1 MLRGPRITLSVILI
15 HKSSVHGI
23 AMRRLARYSTSHI
36 LGSINDEALTE
47 TYYVRN
53 LRTLL
58 EAAVSPRAAYGH
70 PGERWAGPLYGVRLF
85 VVRDYG
91 ESGFTPRQGENSVE
105 SQNSPFPQRFVS
117 VSLWDSWIKLG
128 FCWVQDGKPIRGKID
143 LSTMWQL

>member
-1 MLRGPRITLSVILI
+1 
-15 HKSSVHGI
+15 
-23 AMRRLARYSTSHI
+23 MRRLARYSTSHI

-105 SQNSPFPQRFVS
+105 IAKFAVSSEIRFCEPVGLVDQVGLLLGSRRETNQGKNRLIHNVAAIKSVLGGGFASP
-117 VSLWDSWIKLG
+117 
-128 FCWVQDGKPIRGKID
+128 
-143 LSTMWQL
+143 